1 MTEPASTKKLGL
13 LTLKDIWEKAQIPIK
28 SSIGET
34 SYDTW
39 FSHLNISEGTPGILT
54 IQAPDEYFKNWIDE
68 RYRAIIERC
77 LRTESGQGIEIQF
90 SVNPELLNKNT
101 QQKLTS
107 IEKSF
112 APTDKNIHLNPRF
125 LFENFVVGPSNRFAF
140 AAAQAVAENPAKS
153 YNPFFIYG
161 PVGLGKTHL
170 MQAIT
175 HEAQRKNPSLKIC
188 YLSSE
193 QFTNELINSIRHH
206 SSEAFRQKYRNVD
219 ILLIDDIHFIAG
231 KVSTQEEFFHTFN
244 TLHDHHKQ
252 IIICSDRPP
261 KEIANLEERLV
272 SRFAWGLITDI
283 QPPDYETRVAILR
296 KKLELESVVVP
307 DDVVL
312 FIAQEI
318 KTNIRELEGALIRVV
333 AYALLEDKSITLAV
347 AKQVLKDM
355 VKETIKTISVEMV
368 QKEVAAYYSVTLLD
382 LKTKKRNKNVV
393 LPRQVAMYLARKL
406 TAHSLPEIG
415 AAFGGKD
422 HTTVLHAYKKIEKDL
437 FLNIELKKSIDYLNS
452 ILLE

>member
-1 MTEPASTKKLGL
+1 MT
-13 LTLKDIWEKAQIPIK
+13 LTDVWQKAQNPIK
-28 SSIGET
+28 LSIGET

-39 FSHLNISEGTPGILT
+39 FSHLKTCETTPGVLT
-54 IQAPDEYFKNWIDE
+54 IQAPDEYFMNWIDE
-68 RYRAIIERC
+68 RYRTIIERC
-77 LRTESGQGIEIQF
+77 LRTEAGQGINIEF
-90 SVNPELLNKNT
+90 AVNSELLNKNT

-107 IEKSF
+107 IEKTF
-112 APTDKNIHLNPRF
+112 ASTDKNIHLNPRV

-170 MQAIT
+170 LQAISQ
-175 HEAQRKNPSLKIC
+175 EAQRKNPGLKIC

-231 KVSTQEEFFHTFN
+231 KMSTQEEFFHTFN

-261 KEIANLEERLV
+261 KEISNLEERLV

-333 AYALLEDKSITLAV
+333 AYSLLEDKLISLAV

-355 VKETIKTISVEMV
+355 VKETIKTISVDMV
-368 QKEVAAYYSVTLLD
+368 QKEVAAYYRVTLAD

-406 TAHSLPEIG
+406 TTHSLPEIG

-422 HTTVLHAYKKIEKDL
+422 HTTVLHAYKKIEKD
-437 FLNIELKKSIDYLNS
+437 FMTNPEVKKNIDHLNS

>member
-1 MTEPASTKKLGL
+1 MTGGLGGGASAM
-13 LTLKDIWEKAQIPIK
+13 TLIDVWKKAQNPIK
-28 SSIGET
+28 TSIGET

-39 FSHLNISEGTPGILT
+39 FSHLNICVNNPGVLT
-54 IQAPDEYFKNWIDE
+54 IQAPDEYFRNWIDE
-68 RYRAIIERC
+68 RYRSIIERC
-77 LRTESGQGIEIQF
+77 LRTEAGEGINIEF
-90 SVNPELLNKNT
+90 SVNSGLLNTNT
-101 QQKLTS
+101 RQKLTS

-112 APTDKNIHLNPRF
+112 APSDKNIHLNPRF
-125 LFENFVVGPSNRFAF
+125 LFENFVVGQGNRFAY
-140 AAAQAVAENPAKS
+140 AAAKAVSENPAKA

-175 HEAQRKNPSLKIC
+175 FEAQRKNPSLKIC
-188 YLSSE
+188 YMSSE

-206 SSEAFRQKYRNVD
+206 SSEAFRNKYRNVD

-261 KEIANLEERLV
+261 KEISNLEERLV
-272 SRFAWGLITDI
+272 TRFAWGLITDI

-296 KKLELESVVVP
+296 KKLELDSVAVP

-333 AYALLEDKSITLAV
+333 AYALLEDKLISLAM

-355 VKETIKTISVEMV
+355 VKETIKTISVDMV
-368 QKEVAAYYSVTLLD
+368 QKEVAAYYKVTLAD
-382 LKTKKRNKNVV
+382 LKNKKRNKNVI
-393 LPRQVAMYLARKL
+393 LPRQVAMFLSRKL
-406 TAHSLPEIG
+406 TTHSLPEIG

-422 HTTVLHAYKKIEKDL
+422 HTTVLHAYKKVERD
-437 FLNIELKKSIDYLNS
+437 FMTNPEVKKGIDYLNS
-452 ILLE
+452 VLLE

>member
-1 MTEPASTKKLGL
+1 MTLI
-13 LTLKDIWEKAQIPIK
+13 DVWQKAQKPIRTT
-28 SSIGET
+28 IGET

-39 FSHLNISEGTPGILT
+39 FSHLKICENNPGVLT

-68 RYRAIIERC
+68 RYRTIIERC
-77 LRTESGQGIEIQF
+77 LRTEAGQGVNIEF
-90 SVNPELLNKNT
+90 AVNAELLNKNT
-101 QQKLTS
+101 QQKLTL

-112 APTDKNIHLNPRF
+112 APADKNLNLNPRF
-125 LFENFVVGPSNRFAF
+125 LFENFVVGAGNRFAF
-140 AAAQAVAENPAKS
+140 AAAQAVAENPAKA

-170 MQAIT
+170 LQAIS
-175 HEAQRKNPSLKIC
+175 HEAQRKNPNLKIC

-206 SSEAFRQKYRNVD
+206 SAESFRQKYRHVD

-231 KVSTQEEFFHTFN
+231 KMSTQEEFFHTFN

-261 KEIANLEERLV
+261 KEISNLEERLV
-272 SRFAWGLITDI
+272 SRFAWGLVTDI

-296 KKLELESVVVP
+296 KKLELESVTVP
-307 DDVVL
+307 DDVLL

-333 AYALLEDKSITLAV
+333 AYSLLEDKMISLNL

-355 VKETIKTISVEMV
+355 VKETIKTISVDMV
-368 QKEVAAYYSVTLLD
+368 QKEVAVYYNVPLVD
-382 LKTKKRNKNVV
+382 LKNKKRNKNVV
-393 LPRQVAMYLARKL
+393 VPRQVAMYLTRKL
-406 TAHSLPEIG
+406 TTHSLPEIG

-437 FLNIELKKSIDYLNS
+437 INNSDIKKAVDYLNS
-452 ILLE
+452 ILLQ

>member
-1 MTEPASTKKLGL
+1 MTL
-13 LTLKDIWEKAQIPIK
+13 LDVWKKAQNPIK

-39 FSHLNISEGTPGILT
+39 FSHLNICENNPGVLT
-54 IQAPDEYFKNWIDE
+54 IQAPDEYFRNWIDE
-68 RYRAIIERC
+68 RYRSIIERC
-77 LRTESGQGIEIQF
+77 LRTEAGEGISIEFAVNSG
-90 SVNPELLNKNT
+90 LLNTNT
-101 QQKLTS
+101 RQKLTT

-112 APTDKNIHLNPRF
+112 APADKNIHLNPRF
-125 LFENFVVGPSNRFAF
+125 LFENFVVGQGNRFAY
-140 AAAQAVAENPAKS
+140 AAAKAVSENPAKA

-175 HEAQRKNPSLKIC
+175 FEAQRKNPSLKIC
-188 YLSSE
+188 YMSSE

-206 SSEAFRQKYRNVD
+206 SSEAFRNKYRNVD

-261 KEIANLEERLV
+261 KEISNLEERLV
-272 SRFAWGLITDI
+272 TRFAWGLITDI

-296 KKLELESVVVP
+296 KKLELDSVAVP

-333 AYALLEDKSITLAV
+333 AYALLEEKLISLAM

-355 VKETIKTISVEMV
+355 VKETMKTISVDMV
-368 QKEVAAYYSVTLLD
+368 QKEVAAYFKVTLAD
-382 LKTKKRNKNVV
+382 LKNKKRNKNVI
-393 LPRQVAMYLARKL
+393 LPRQLAMYLSRKL
-406 TAHSLPEIG
+406 TTHSLPEIG

-422 HTTVLHAYKKIEKDL
+422 HTTVLHAYKKIERDCMT
-437 FLNIELKKSIDYLNS
+437 NPEVKKNIDYLNS
-452 ILLE
+452 VLLE

>member
-1 MTEPASTKKLGL
+1 MTLNDVWK
-13 LTLKDIWEKAQIPIK
+13 KAQTPIK
-28 SSIGET
+28 SSICET

-39 FSHLNISEGTPGILT
+39 FSHLKIAENSPGILT

-68 RYRAIIERC
+68 RYRSIIERC
-77 LRTESGQGIEIQF
+77 LRTEAGEAIAVEF
-90 SVNPELLNKNT
+90 TVNPGLLNKNT
-101 QQKLTS
+101 QQKLDS
-107 IEKSF
+107 IEKSL
-112 APTDKNIHLNPRF
+112 APADKNIHLNPRF
-125 LFENFVVGPSNRFAF
+125 LFENFVAGPSNRFAL

-153 YNPFFIYG
+153 YNPLFIYG

-170 MQAIT
+170 LQAIT
-175 HEAQRKNPSLKIC
+175 HEASRRNPGLKTC
-188 YLSSE
+188 YISSE

-206 SSEAFRQKYRNVD
+206 SAEAFRQKYRNVD

-272 SRFAWGLITDI
+272 SRFTWVLITDI

-296 KKLELESVVVP
+296 KKLELESVKVP

-333 AYALLEDKSITLAV
+333 AYALLEDKSISLPM

-355 VKETIKTISVEMV
+355 VKETIKTISVDMV
-368 QKEVAAYYSVTLLD
+368 QKEVAAHYRVSLSD
-382 LKTKKRNKNVV
+382 LKTKKRHKTVV
-393 LPRQVAMYLARKL
+393 LPRQVAMYLTRQL
-406 TAHSLPEIG
+406 TTHSLPEIG

-422 HTTVLHAYKKIEKDL
+422 HTTVLHACKKVEKNFITDPQV
-437 FLNIELKKSIDYLNS
+437 KKSIDYLNS
-452 ILLE
+452 VLLQ

>member
-1 MTEPASTKKLGL
+1 MTL
-13 LTLKDIWEKAQIPIK
+13 LDIWQKAQKPLK
-28 SSIGET
+28 TTIGET

-39 FSHLNISEGTPGILT
+39 FSHLKICETVPGVLT

-68 RYRAIIERC
+68 RYRTIIERC
-77 LRTESGQGIEIQF
+77 LRTEGGGAINIEF
-90 SVNPELLNKNT
+90 AVNSEILNKNT
-101 QQKLTS
+101 QQKLDL

-112 APTDKNIHLNPRF
+112 APVDKHTHLNPRF
-125 LFENFVVGPSNRFAF
+125 LFENFVVGTSNRFAF
-140 AAAQAVAENPAKS
+140 AAAQAVAENPAKA

-170 MQAIT
+170 LQAIS
-175 HEAQRKNPSLKIC
+175 HEAERHNPGLKVC

-206 SSEAFRQKYRNVD
+206 SAESFRQKYRNVD

-231 KVSTQEEFFHTFN
+231 KMSTQEEFFHTFN

-261 KEIANLEERLV
+261 KEISNLEERLV
-272 SRFAWGLITDI
+272 SRFAWGLVTDI

-296 KKLELESVVVP
+296 KKLELESVTVP

-333 AYALLEDKSITLAV
+333 AYSLLEEKTISLGL

-355 VKETIKTISVEMV
+355 VKETNKTISVDMV
-368 QKEVAAYYSVTLLD
+368 QKEVAVYYNVPLAD
-382 LKTKKRNKNVV
+382 LKNKKRNKNVV
-393 LPRQVAMYLARKL
+393 LPRQVAMFLTRKL
-406 TAHSLPEIG
+406 TTHSLPEIG

-422 HTTVLHAYKKIEKDL
+422 HTTVLHAYKKVEKDQMT
-437 FLNIELKKSIDYLNS
+437 NPDMKRGIEHLSS

>member
-1 MTEPASTKKLGL
+1 MTL
-13 LTLKDIWEKAQIPIK
+13 LEAWQKAQNPIK
-28 SSIGET
+28 TTLGET
-34 SYDTW
+34 SYGTW
-39 FSHLNISEGTPGILT
+39 FSHLSASEATPGILT
-54 IQAPDEYFKNWIDE
+54 ILAPDEYFKDWIDE
-68 RYRAIIERC
+68 KYRTIIERC
-77 LRTESGQGIEIQF
+77 LRTEAGQEIKIEFAVDNALIN
-90 SVNPELLNKNT
+90 VNTKEKLN
-101 QQKLTS
+101 S
-107 IEKSF
+107 IEKAL
-112 APTDKNIHLNPRF
+112 APTQKPSDLNPRF
-125 LFENFVVGPSNRFAF
+125 LFENFVVGASNRFAF
-140 AAAQAVAENPAKS
+140 AAAQAVAENPAKA

-170 MQAIT
+170 LQAIT
-175 HEAQRKNPSLKIC
+175 QEAKIKNPALKIC

-193 QFTNELINSIRHH
+193 QFTNELINSIRHR
-206 SSEAFRQKYRNVD
+206 SAENFRQKYRHVD

-231 KVSTQEEFFHTFN
+231 KESTQEEFFHTFN
-244 TLHDHHKQ
+244 TLHDHRKQ

-283 QPPDYETRVAILR
+283 QLPDYETRVAILR

-333 AYALLEDKSITLAV
+333 AYSLLEDKLITLSV

-355 VKETIKTISVEMV
+355 VKETIKTISVDMV
-368 QKEVAAYYSVTLLD
+368 QKEVVVYFNITMPD

-393 LPRQVAMYLARKL
+393 LPRQIAMYLSRKL
-406 TAHSLPEIG
+406 TTHSLPEIG

-422 HTTVLHAYKKIEKDL
+422 HTTVLHAYKKIEKAVMIDQEIKKHIDN
-437 FLNIELKKSIDYLNS
+437 LNA
-452 ILLE
+452 ILLA